1 MSMSDNV
8 ADMLTR
14 IRNGQK
20 SKLLNVELPLS
31 NLKCSVLEVLKQ
43 EGYILDYKVE
53 KETKTITIVLKYS
66 KEGIPAISELHRVS
80 KPGKRVYSSIT
91 DLKGYF
97 NNMGIH
103 ILSTSCGVMSD
114 REAKKQNVG
123 GEVICKV
130 F

>member
-1 MSMSDNV
+1 MSDNI

-20 SKLLNVELPLS
+20 SKLLNVVLPLS
-31 NLKCSVLEVLKQ
+31 SLKCTVLDVLKS
-43 EGYILDYKVE
+43 EGYIVDYIKDEE
-53 KETKTITIVLKYS
+53 KRIIDISLKYS
-66 KEGIPAISELHRVS
+66 RLGESAISEIHRVS
-80 KPGKRVYSSIT
+80 KPGKRVYSSIK
-91 DLKGYF
+91 DLPGYF

-103 ILSTSCGVMSD
+103 ILSTSHGVMSD
-114 REAKKQNVG
+114 RQAKKSNVG